1 MKTHRFDGVS
11 FFSGLFIT
19 LLGLVFLIPN
29 APTDIIDAIGR
40 LGSWFWPILF
50 VAIGVGILISVLMP
64 SKKAK
69 TDDLAEL
76 EESSD

>member
-19 LLGLVFLIPN
+19 MLGLVFLIPS
-29 APTDIIDAIGR
+29 APSDLFDAIGR

-50 VAIGVGILISVLMP
+50 VAVGIGILIPLMVP
-64 SKKAK
+64 SRKGKI
-69 TDDLAEL
+69 
-76 EESSD
+76 EESEINSD

>member
-1 MKTHRFDGVS
+1 MKTHAFDGVS

-29 APTDIIDAIGR
+29 APSDIIDAIGR

-50 VAIGVGILISVLMP
+50 VAVGVGILIPMLMP
-64 SKKAK
+64 SKKDK
-69 TDDLAEL
+69 TGEL

>member
-1 MKTHRFDGVS
+1 MKTHRFDGIS
-11 FFSGLFIT
+11 FFSGLVIT

-50 VAIGVGILISVLMP
+50 VAVGIGILIPVLMP
-64 SKKAK
+64 SKK
-69 TDDLAEL
+69 DEN
-76 EESSD
+76 EESDTGLAS

>member
-1 MKTHRFDGVS
+1 VKTHRFDGVS

-29 APTDIIDAIGR
+29 APSDIIDAIGG

-50 VAIGVGILISVLMP
+50 VAVGVGILIPVLMP

-69 TDDLAEL
+69 TNDLAEL
-76 EESSD
+76 EENSD